1 MEVIAFINTL
11 VFILS
16 YLANILSSSY
26 VKSDGEWLAKCII
39 QGFFISPIEALP
51 EISVT
56 DIVSDLIEC
65 QVLY

>member
-1 MEVIAFINTL
+1 M
-11 VFILS
+11 
-16 YLANILSSSY
+16 SSAY

-56 DIVSDLIEC
+56 DIVSDLTEC
-65 QVLY
+65 QVLC